1 MRRRGVF
8 VVMGGAVCAACLVA
22 RPVRAGGSPGDDLPA
37 AARLLR
43 GLAHE
48 ARRLPLSER
57 IAFVNREINRRVAY
71 RPDADAGGD
80 HWATPCETLARGRGD
95 CEDFAIAKHFLLDA
109 SDVPAA
115 LHRLLYAYLLPVAG
129 HGTPQPHLAAV
140 ARDPRFDDPW
150 VLDAAGVVL
159 VALSARD
166 DLEPLFS
173 FDAGAIWP
181 RVDATPLPRGP
192 LRAAG
197 WLGVLERTRAQ
208 RH

>member
-8 VVMGGAVCAACLVA
+8 VVIGGAVCAASLLA
-22 RPVRAGGSPGDDLPA
+22 RPVRAGGRRDDDLDA
-37 AARLLR
+37 AHAVWR
-43 GLAHE
+43 GLIRD
-48 ARRLPLSER
+48 ARCLPLVER
-57 IAFVNREINRRVAY
+57 IAFVNAEINRRIAY
-71 RPDADAGGD
+71 RADADDGGD
-80 HWATPCETLARGRGD
+80 RWATPCETLARGCGD

-109 SDVPAA
+109 CGMPAA
-115 LHRLLYAYLLPVAG
+115 LHRLLYARLQPQGGRA
-129 HGTPQPHLAAV
+129 PMQPHLAAV

-150 VLDAAGVVL
+150 VLDQANPVL
-159 VALSARD
+159 RALSSRD

-173 FDAGAIWP
+173 FDDRAIWP

-192 LRAAG
+192 LRAAR